1 LLRLS
6 YICDILV
13 AKITLEGIMMAILS
27 KFNHCYMIILAALI
41 VVPLISVSGAN
52 AQIQMCPLAIV
63 KSASPSD
70 DTEFEFELGGNA
82 IGSFTLQDPSDNIEI
97 VEVPSET
104 AGIFVNEILP
114 PGWSL
119 DDIQCTGDPGFEF
132 STFGINQLV
141 ASCEVLGE
149 VPDGQCTFLNSKGTP
164 VPTISQWGLISLA
177 AVIGIAGLLV
187 FRRKRAIS

>member
-1 LLRLS
+1 MAFLS
-6 YICDILV
+6 R
-13 AKITLEGIMMAILS
+13 
-27 KFNHCYMIILAALI
+27 FNHCFLIILAALI
-41 VVPLISVSGAN
+41 VVTLISVPLAQ

-63 KSASPSD
+63 KSASPAD
-70 DTEFEFELGGNA
+70 DTEFTFELGGNA
-82 IGSFTLQDPSDNIEI
+82 VGSFTLQDPSDNIEI

-104 AGIFVNEILP
+104 AGIAVNEILP

-132 STFGINQLV
+132 FTFGINQLV

-149 VPDGQCTFLNSKGTP
+149 VPDGQCTFFNSKGTP

-177 AVIGIAGLLV
+177 AVLGIAGILV
-187 FRRKRAIS
+187 FRRKKVLS

>member
-1 LLRLS
+1 
-6 YICDILV
+6 
-13 AKITLEGIMMAILS
+13 MMAIIS
-27 KFNHCYMIILAALI
+27 KSNHYLLIIVATLLL
-41 VVPLISVSGAN
+41 VPLISITEAK

-63 KSASPSD
+63 KSASPAD
-70 DTEFEFELGGNA
+70 DTEFTFELGGNA
-82 IGSFTLQDPSDNIEI
+82 VGSFTLQDPSDNIEI

-104 AGIFVNEILP
+104 AGVAVNEILP
-114 PGWSL
+114 SGWTL

-149 VPDGQCTFLNSKGTP
+149 VPDGQCTFINSKGTP

-177 AVIGIAGLLV
+177 AVLGIAGLLV

>member
-1 LLRLS
+1 
-6 YICDILV
+6 
-13 AKITLEGIMMAILS
+13 MMAILS
-27 KFNHCYMIILAALI
+27 KLDHYSLIILAALI
-41 VVPLISVSGAN
+41 VVPLISVSGAK

-63 KSASPSD
+63 KSASPAN
-70 DTEFEFELGGNA
+70 DTEFDFELGGNA
-82 IGSFTLQDPSDNIEI
+82 VGSFTLQDPSDSIEI

-104 AGIFVNEILP
+104 AGITVNEILP

-149 VPDGQCTFLNSKGTP
+149 VPDGQCTFFNSKGTA
-164 VPTISQWGLISLA
+164 VPTVSQWGLISLA
-177 AVIGIAGLLV
+177 AVLGIAGLLV
-187 FRRKRAIS
+187 FQRKKVIS